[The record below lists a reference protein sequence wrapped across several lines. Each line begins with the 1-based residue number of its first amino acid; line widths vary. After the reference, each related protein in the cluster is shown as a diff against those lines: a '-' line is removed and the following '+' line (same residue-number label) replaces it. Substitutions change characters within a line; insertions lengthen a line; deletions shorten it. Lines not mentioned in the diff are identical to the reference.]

1 MKHRFSSSTGPGL
14 LSVLSGLIVPRKS
27 TASSD
32 DCLDRLPTTLDSP
45 PREIELP
52 SPESPTK
59 DETEDMV
66 FVSLKHNHM
75 RSIDTS
81 SDAVVVAV
89 SDDEKTT
96 IEPFC
101 SVCETSKERPLPFH
115 FCVRNPVV
123 DGPYR
128 TKFGPIERPNKNR
141 ISHAT

>member
-1 MKHRFSSSTGPGL
+1 MKHPFSSFTVSGL
-14 LSVLSGLIVPRKS
+14 VSVLSGLIVPRKF
-27 TASSD
+27 TAEV
-32 DCLDRLPTTLDSP
+32 LERLPTTLETP

-52 SPESPTK
+52 PPRSPTK
-59 DETEDMV
+59 DETEDIV
-66 FVSLKHNHM
+66 FVTLKHNHM

-81 SDAVVVAV
+81 DAVVVAV
-89 SDDEKTT
+89 SDENTK

-101 SVCETSKERPLPFH
+101 SLCETSKERPVPFH

-123 DGPYR
+123 EGPYR